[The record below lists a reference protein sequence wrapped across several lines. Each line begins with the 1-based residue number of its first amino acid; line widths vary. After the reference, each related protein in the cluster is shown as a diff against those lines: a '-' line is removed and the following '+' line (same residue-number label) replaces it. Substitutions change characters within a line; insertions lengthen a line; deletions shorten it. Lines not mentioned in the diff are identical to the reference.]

1 MDTSKTGSLEELLL
15 MNNFQILGTPFRF
28 ADVIYKR
35 EGVSWNDAQ
44 RKASL
49 LTKANA
55 ALEYLEEVRKSMGI
69 YPQDVSIPVQTEKPA
84 PVVESAVPAVIIPT
98 EMKYKQD
105 MDIFEENYSLLTE
118 FAPELEEELQTLTEN
133 GILSG
138 KSSTNIY
145 GSVSIQSI
153 EKDKYGYYLLLD
165 INEAS
170 KSAQS
175 ILLYVNTTVKA
186 VQVLSFE
193 SNGSKFD
200 VYNDIHTR
208 EMVNP
213 QQLELQNRHLNKQ
226 LKRLIDFKL
235 SIPTIGV
242 AEQKKQA
249 PKETPVPEEETPD
262 RQFRKSFL
270 SGLVRRNHI
279 IGSGFDYANAER
291 ADDLSEEDE
300 TEQEENEVLKQE
312 NEALKQ
318 EIDFLKNSVYRAQ
331 YARNFKLL
339 RVLIPS
345 LPEELKLDSFTAHL
359 QSEHQLYPAFK
370 ITVEKLNDETC
381 CTIYQTDSEKGTD
394 EMLCWFN
401 IINDKEV
408 VFVVNPVAFF
418 GLKEEVFIWDH
429 DSVSESGLQANS
441 ALYNFFLTMILN
453 KYRTII
459 TDRIEIAEAIEENA
473 TTSVTVTDI
482 QQTETVEE
490 SGGDGTGIAIV
501 SVLMAVG
508 LGIFGI
514 RALNK

>member
-35 EGVSWNDAQ
+35 EGGSWNEAQ
-44 RKASL
+44 RKASQ

-55 ALEYLEEVRKSMGI
+55 ALEYLEDVRKSMGI
-69 YPQDVSIPVQTEKPA
+69 YPQDLSILVQTEKPS
-84 PVVESAVPAVIIPT
+84 PIVESVPPAVITPT
-98 EMKYKQD
+98 EIKHKQD

-133 GILSG
+133 SILSG
-138 KSSTNIY
+138 KSATNIY
-145 GSVSIQSI
+145 GSASLQSV
-153 EKDKYGYYLLLD
+153 EKDKYGYYLLLGV
-165 INEAS
+165 NEAS
-170 KSAQS
+170 KPAQS
-175 ILLYVNTTVKA
+175 ILLYVSTAAKA

-200 VYNDIHTR
+200 VFNDIHTR

-226 LKRLIDFKL
+226 LKRLIEFKL

-242 AEQKKQA
+242 TEQEKQA

-279 IGSGFDYANAER
+279 IGSGFDYANAQR
-291 ADDLSEEDE
+291 VDDLSEEDE

-318 EIDFLKNSVYRAQ
+318 ENDFLKNSVYRTL
-331 YARNFKLL
+331 YVHNFKLL

-453 KYRTII
+453 KYRAII

-473 TTSVTVTDI
+473 TTPVTVTDV

-490 SGGDGTGIAIV
+490 SGGDGTGIAII